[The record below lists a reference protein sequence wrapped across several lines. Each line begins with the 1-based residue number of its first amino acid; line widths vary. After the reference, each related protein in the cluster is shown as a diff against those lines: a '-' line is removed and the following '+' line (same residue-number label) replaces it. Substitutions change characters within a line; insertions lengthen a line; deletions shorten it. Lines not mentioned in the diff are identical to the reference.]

1 MIITNADQ
9 EFDRHKV
16 EYAVGYNRRWGQS
29 YAGLYYDEELAGP
42 DGMSVMLFITDDT
55 TTEQIQQAERAAR
68 DKGDVVRIQCLKC
81 PAEWLA
87 EEK

>member
-1 MIITNADQ
+1 MIITKADL

-16 EYAVGYNRRWGQS
+16 ESAVGYNRRWGQS
-29 YAGLYYDEELAGP
+29 HAGLYYDEELAGP

-68 DKGDVVRIQCLKC
+68 DAGDVVRIQCLKC
-81 PAEWLA
+81 PAEWLT